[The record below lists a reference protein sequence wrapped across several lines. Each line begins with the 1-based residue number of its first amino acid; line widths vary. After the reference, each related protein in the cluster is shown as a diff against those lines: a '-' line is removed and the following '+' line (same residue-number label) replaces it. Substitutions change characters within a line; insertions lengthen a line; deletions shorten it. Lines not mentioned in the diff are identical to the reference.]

1 MERVPPSMDN
11 NKPHPLLDQL
21 IPLLAEPDF
30 DDLFARLTHAE
41 NTNTRF
47 LLKMELKR
55 RSAPCIRIIDM
66 RARYPSIPYI
76 YAGIQ
81 HFMSQEDIDV
91 FQTQL
96 HLYRG
101 RYTMGVYE
109 AVLEAQK
116 LRQHAPNEPEDDPHS
131 NPKRFE
137 VDAIRFASYYG
148 RREERMHFSS
158 SVKLLLANGATYPA
172 KTSDISL
179 GGVKL
184 SLGFPLAYE
193 VGELCQ
199 VTFDGL
205 QKESPSP
212 LLKRP
217 ISYQILGDES
227 RDDKHWLKLLR
238 VDANAELDQYF
249 QQFIDSNKLRY
260 RISIDYLLSS
270 AEVKGYEQY
279 YLPRITGLPLFFNAG
294 LDEPITLR
302 HVLRTEN
309 NQHELEYWRNERNE
323 DMLSGLFMETRMRQ
337 LLAQPGPLKQTLI
350 YCFTHTVRSH
360 IYYFSATREE
370 LEESGLKQL
379 FFAVGACRPSW
390 RVFTLD
396 LEAVQ
401 LDESGLD
408 SLLADKQIQVHY
420 EEILRHKLLKIG
432 YVGLLQAIDDD
443 SHRRD
448 YLSEPPADMQPN
460 RLQIYGHP
468 THVPGFELELLHYT
482 QLRKEQRYLH
492 KTAVA
497 VKCNGQVVIG
507 WTRDIS
513 TQGLQVE
520 LEQPMACERE
530 EVIRISLPKLQEM
543 SRSFHLQDLPYRVVN
558 NNTTRTVLHLCIHG
572 DVVNHEGRKFFN
584 LLIESNSNKL
594 KTTKELRRLRG
605 MATALRNLYTHHLF
619 NYPLYLSR
627 TQSSRLG
634 ALGCIDRPRS
644 LQRLFSELSTEKAFN
659 LTPLFQQ
666 GILKEALLLPLR
678 RLQREDKPL
687 SLEVFIYRK
696 TDQQGN
702 LEFDS
707 RLEHDFLDTKEKKQ
721 FVQQALS
728 RGSFTSVR
736 LFASRTGR
744 PDVEFIANELDY
756 IAKYAIHKAR
766 HLEETLW
773 SVMAVCD
780 LVDTTPATLYRLG
793 FSQ

>member
-1 MERVPPSMDN
+1 MDN

-30 DDLFARLTHAE
+30 DDLFTRLTHAE
-41 NTNTRF
+41 STNTRF

-55 RSAPCIRIIDM
+55 RATPCIRIIDM

-81 HFMSQEDIDV
+81 HFMSQEDIEV
-91 FQTQL
+91 FQTHL
-96 HLYRG
+96 RLYRG

-116 LRQHAPNEPEDDPHS
+116 LRQHAPHEPEDDPHS

-137 VDAIRFASYYG
+137 VEAIHFASYYG

-158 SVKLLLANGATYPA
+158 TVKLHLANGAIYPA

-205 QKESPSP
+205 HKESPSA

-217 ISYQILGDES
+217 INYQILGDETKE
-227 RDDKHWLKLLR
+227 DKHWIKLLR
-238 VDANAELDQYF
+238 VDENAELDQYF
-249 QQFIDSNKLRY
+249 QQFIDNNKLRY

-279 YLPRITGLPLFFNAG
+279 YLPRITGLPLFFSDAQ
-294 LDEPITLR
+294 DEPITLR

-323 DMLSGLFMETRMRQ
+323 DMLAGLFPETRMHQ
-337 LLAQPGPLKQTLI
+337 LLAQPGTLKQTII

-390 RVFTLD
+390 RVFKLD
-396 LEAVQ
+396 LEAVH

-408 SLLADKQIQVHY
+408 NLLADKQIQVHY
-420 EEILRHKLLKIG
+420 EEVLRHKLLKIG

-443 SHRRD
+443 TQRRE
-448 YLSEPPADMQPN
+448 YLSDPPADMQPN
-460 RLQIYGHP
+460 RLQIYGHRLQ
-468 THVPGFELELLHYT
+468 VSSFELELLHYT

-497 VKCNGQVVIG
+497 VKCNGQVIIG

-513 TQGLQVE
+513 THGLQVE
-520 LEQPMACERE
+520 LEQPLACERE

-543 SRSFHLQDLPYRVVN
+543 SRSFRLHDLPYRVVN
-558 NNTTRTVLHLCIHG
+558 NNTTHTVLHLCIDG
-572 DVVNHEGRKFFN
+572 DAANHEGRRFFN

-627 TQSSRLG
+627 TQGTRLG
-634 ALGCIDRPRS
+634 ALGCIANPRS
-644 LQRLFSELSTEKAFN
+644 LHKLFSELASEKEFN
-659 LTPLFQQ
+659 LTPLFQH
-666 GILKEALLLPLR
+666 GILKDALLQPLR

-687 SLEVFIYRK
+687 SLEIFVCRKLDQMGNICFDTRLATDFI
-696 TDQQGN
+696 D
-702 LEFDS
+702 L
-707 RLEHDFLDTKEKKQ
+707 KEKKL
-721 FVQQALS
+721 FVQQALN
-728 RGSFTSVR
+728 RGNFTSVR

-780 LVDTTPATLYRLG
+780 LVDTTAATLYRLG
-793 FSQ
+793 FSR

>member
-1 MERVPPSMDN
+1 MDN
-11 NKPHPLLDQL
+11 NTPHPLLDQL

-30 DDLFARLTHAE
+30 DELFARLTQAE
-41 NTNTRF
+41 STNTRF

-55 RSAPCIRIIDM
+55 RASPCIRILDM
-66 RARYPSIPYI
+66 RARYPSIPYVF
-76 YAGIQ
+76 AGIQ
-81 HFMSQEDIDV
+81 HFMSQDDIEV

-96 HLYRG
+96 RLYQG

-116 LRQHAPNEPEDDPHS
+116 LRQHSPLEPEEDPNA
-131 NPKRFE
+131 NPRRFE

-158 SVKLLLANGATYPA
+158 TVKLHLANGATYPA

-199 VTFDGL
+199 VSFDGL
-205 QKESPSP
+205 QKESPSA

-217 ISYQILGDES
+217 INYQILGDET
-227 RDDKHWLKLLR
+227 REEKYWLKLLR
-238 VDANAELDQYF
+238 VDENAELDQYF

-279 YLPRITGLPLFFNAG
+279 YLPRITGLPLFFSDG
-294 LDEPITLR
+294 KEERITLR

-337 LLAQPGPLKQTLI
+337 LLAQPGALKQTII

-360 IYYFSATREE
+360 IYFFSATQEE
-370 LEESGLKQL
+370 LEESGLKEL

-390 RVFTLD
+390 RVFKLD
-396 LEAVQ
+396 LEAVHLNESE
-401 LDESGLD
+401 LDN
-408 SLLADKQIQVHY
+408 LLADKQIQVHY
-420 EEILRHKLLKIG
+420 EEVLRQKLLKIG
-432 YVGLLQAIDDD
+432 FVGLLQAIDED
-443 SHRRD
+443 SQRRD
-448 YLSEPPADMQPN
+448 YLSSPPDELLPN

-468 THVPGFELELLHYT
+468 IYVPGFELELLHYT
-482 QLRKEQRYLH
+482 QLRKEPRYLH
-492 KTAVA
+492 KTAIS
-497 VKCNGQVVIG
+497 VKCNGQIIIG

-513 TQGLQVE
+513 TYGLQVE
-520 LEQPMACERE
+520 LEHPLACERE
-530 EVIRISLPKLQEM
+530 EVVRISLPKLQEM
-543 SRSFHLQDLPYRVVN
+543 SRSFHLNDLPYRVVN
-558 NNTTRTVLHLCIHG
+558 SNTTHTVLHLCIDG
-572 DVVNHEGRKFFN
+572 DAIGHEGRRFFN

-627 TQSSRLG
+627 TQGSRLG

-644 LQRLFSELSTEKAFN
+644 LHKLFSELTIEKAFN
-659 LTPLFQQ
+659 LMPLFQH
-666 GILKEALLLPLR
+666 GILKDALLQPLR

-687 SLEVFIYRK
+687 SFEVFISRQ
-696 TDQQGN
+696 TDREGN
-702 LEFDS
+702 VEFNSQLEQ
-707 RLEHDFLDTKEKKQ
+707 DFSDTREKKQ
-721 FVQQALS
+721 FVQQAMK

-780 LVDTTPATLYRLG
+780 LVDTTTATLYRLG
-793 FSQ
+793 FSK